1 VINAGPPGGRQQPG
15 QPLFADPFS
24 IASQDPGTPGGPALL
39 APAGLATALGPDSWA
54 AAAKTTTALH
64 TE

>member
-1 VINAGPPGGRQQPG
+1 VINVGPPGGRQQPA
-15 QPLFADPFS
+15 QRLF
-24 IASQDPGTPGGPALL
+24 
-39 APAGLATALGPDSWA
+39 AGLATALGPDSWA